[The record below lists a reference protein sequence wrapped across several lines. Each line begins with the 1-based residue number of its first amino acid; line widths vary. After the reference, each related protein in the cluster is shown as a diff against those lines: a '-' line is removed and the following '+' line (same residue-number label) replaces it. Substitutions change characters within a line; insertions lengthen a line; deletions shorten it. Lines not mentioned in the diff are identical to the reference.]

1 MKVAEDRPSSDK
13 PSVDRRN
20 AGRPTRGSGGKR
32 KIRVPKNAGLVRF
45 LLHPAGKVLL
55 ASFILLLIGGAGVFV
70 HFYHVY
76 SKMIDER
83 LLGGP
88 YSSTARIFAAPES
101 IAIDDQTSPS
111 DLAAALR
118 RAGYNENRNNPVG
131 SYTVTAESIDIFP
144 GADAYFDQEPATV
157 KFAHGKIT
165 RIVSL
170 RDNTDRP
177 LYELEPQ
184 LITNLYDRNREK
196 QRVVHYED
204 IPPVL
209 RNAVLSAEDKRFFQH
224 SGFDPIGIVR
234 SAWVDVRSRKNAQG
248 ASTLS
253 MQLARDMF
261 LTPARNWRRKMAEI
275 MITMQLEQKLTKQ
288 QIFEMYSNQVD
299 LGYRGSFTIRGFG
312 EAAQAYFGKDIRSL
326 SLPEAATLAAIVR
339 GASYYNPYRHPERV
353 RDRRNVILALMRQ
366 NGFITDREYAV
377 AAETPLKLV
386 TGPAESS
393 DAPYFVDLLNDDLER
408 RFPGYDFQARADKIY
423 TTLDLDL
430 QKAANEAVAIGMK
443 QVDDLVRKQR
453 RFKNAPFVEPQC
465 ALIALDPHTGEI
477 KALVGGRNYG
487 TSQLNRMLAERQ
499 PGSIFKPFV
508 YAAAMN
514 TAVAGGT
521 RTLTPASIVVDE
533 PTTFDFD
540 GQEYTPG
547 NFEHE
552 FYGPVTL
559 RKALAKSLN
568 VATIK
573 VAEMVG
579 YNTVV
584 NLAHRAG
591 ISEDVKA
598 TPAMAIGSYDATP
611 MEMAGAWTIFANQG
625 VHVQPSFVSLVK
637 EPNGKVLLDQK
648 PVTKPVLDPRVDYLV
663 VNMLEE
669 VMRTGTAAG
678 VRARGFTA
686 PAAGK
691 TGTSHDG
698 WFAGFTS
705 NLLCIVWVGFD
716 DNRELDIEGA
726 HSALPIWTEF
736 MKRALQKREYA
747 DAKPFAAPDGVVTVT
762 IDPESGMPATPQ
774 CPTQSPEVFIAG
786 TEPVGTCP
794 LHGSKGGD
802 HTTVSGWDTGSS
814 PGTLSPGPISSG
826 AAAGNASG
834 DTRPQAS
841 QGSFDAAPARREN
854 AISSTPVTGPNP
866 PAEPPR
872 KKKGFFSRLKDA
884 FK

>member
-1 MKVAEDRPSSDK
+1 MKVADAP
-13 PSVDRRN
+13 RRK
-20 AGRPTRGSGGKR
+20 AERR
-32 KIRVPKNAGLVRF
+32 IRVPRQNAGLVRF
-45 LLHPAGKVLL
+45 LLHPVGKTLLVLL
-55 ASFILLLIGGAGVFV
+55 VCLVIAGVGAFV
-70 HFYHVY
+70 HFYSVY

-83 LLGGP
+83 LRGGP
-88 YSSTARIFAAPES
+88 YSTTARIFAAPDS
-101 IAIDDQTSPS
+101 IAVGDTTTPS
-111 DLAAALR
+111 EIATALR
-118 RAGYNENRNNPVG
+118 RAGYSENRTNSTG
-131 SYTVTAESIDIFP
+131 YYSAQADSIDIFP
-144 GADAYFDQEPATV
+144 GPDSYFDQEGATV
-157 KFAHGKIT
+157 KFTPGKTPADMKIR

-170 RDNTDRP
+170 RDNSDRP

-184 LITNLYDRNREK
+184 LVTNLYDRNREK
-196 QRVVHYED
+196 QRVVRYED

-209 RNAVLSAEDKRFFQH
+209 RNAILSAEDKRFFQH
-224 SGFDPIGIVR
+224 SGFDPIGVVR
-234 SAWVDVRSRKNAQG
+234 SVWVDLRRGRNAQG

-261 LTPARNWRRKMAEI
+261 LTPARNWRRKLAEA
-275 MITMQLEQKLTKQ
+275 MITLQLEQKLTKQ
-288 QIFEMYSNQVD
+288 QIFEMYVNGVD

-312 EAAQAYFGKDIRSL
+312 EAAQAYFGKDLKSL
-326 SLPEAATLAAIVR
+326 TLPEAATLASIVR

-353 RDRRNVILALMRQ
+353 KERRNTIIGLMRQ
-366 NGFITDREYAV
+366 NGYVTDRDYAV
-377 AAETPLKLV
+377 AVEAPLALV
-386 TGPAESS
+386 TGPSESS

-423 TTLDLDL
+423 STLDLDL

-443 QVDDLVRKQR
+443 GVDELVHKQK

-477 KALVGGRNYG
+477 KAMVGGRNYG
-487 TSQLNRMLAERQ
+487 SSQLNRILAERQ

-533 PTTFDFD
+533 PTTFEFD

-559 RKALAKSLN
+559 RTALAKSLN

-579 YNTVV
+579 YNAVV
-584 NLAHRAG
+584 NLAHKAG

-611 MEMAGAWTIFANQG
+611 LEMAGAYTVFANNG
-625 VHVQPSFVSLVK
+625 VRVQPSFVSLVK

-648 PVTKPVLDPRVDYLV
+648 PQTKPVLDPRVTYLMV
-663 VNMLEE
+663 SMLQE
-669 VMRTGTAAG
+669 VLQSGTAAS
-678 VRARGFTA
+678 VRSRGFTS

-736 MKRALQKREYA
+736 MKRAVALRRYS
-747 DAKPFAAPDGVVTVT
+747 DVKPFAAPDGVVTIT
-762 IDPESGMPATPQ
+762 IDPESGMPATPA
-774 CPTQSPEVFIAG
+774 CPQQRPEVFIAG
-786 TEPVGTCP
+786 TEPVGACP
-794 LHGSKGGD
+794 LHGGKGD
-802 HTTVSGWDTGSS
+802 RTTVSGWDTG
-814 PGTLSPGPISSG
+814 T
-826 AAAGNASG
+826 
-834 DTRPQAS
+834 PQAP
-841 QGSFDAAPARREN
+841 AAIPYQPAENPPARRETPS
-854 AISSTPVTGPNP
+854 AVSSVQTPVPDQP
-866 PAEPPR
+866 DKQDKP
-872 KKKGFFSRLKDA
+872 KKKGLFGRLKDV